1 MANPTNFSFD
11 VFLSHNSRDK
21 ARVRRLA
28 ERLRGAGVRVWFDEW
43 IIRPG
48 DDIYLNVERGLEA
61 ARTLVLCL
69 SPAALGSDWVG
80 LERST
85 VLFRDPS
92 NAARRFIPL
101 LLADCDLP
109 DAIRRYKYVDFR
121 EEAEPAFEELL
132 TACRPAEEQ
141 GPPTPRP
148 EPEERAKVRKK
159 PKLDDSPVV
168 LERRLA
174 GHRGFVNSVAV
185 SKDGKWVVSGSDD
198 GTVRIW
204 DIETGI
210 SQATPGGHGAQVKCI
225 AITPDGKKLLSCSH
239 DRTIKT
245 WAFPS
250 GRLERVLKVHEDLVR
265 PVVLVADGEMLL
277 SGDQGDAGSIKLWVT
292 DSAECTKTIQAGE
305 SVTAAALSG
314 DRKRLLI
321 GGHKGKVVL
330 WDLGAGQNLATMKQH
345 ADRVWSVA
353 LTRDGRHGFSGSEDK
368 TVKIWDLETG
378 TCLGTLEG
386 HLGPVR
392 SVALSPDGAWIA
404 SAGYGDQTVCL
415 WDWRSGACLQNIR
428 QDGSPTSVTFSP
440 DGSRIVVGTRK
451 GSIFLHRLS
460 RVRAAPS
467 AEPVRRYVN
476 AKVVLVGE
484 SGVGKSGLAHR
495 LIEDRFVPTHST
507 HGMQVW
513 RLDLP
518 EGPQPDDVYLER
530 EALLWDLA
538 GQEDY
543 RLIHQLFLDETA
555 MALVLINPQKDDPFA
570 EVGDWLKALRSAL
583 GAKDP
588 RRDAARILIAAR
600 ADVGGIRVGRQ
611 KIDRFLQEHGFA
623 GYLATS
629 AMTGENCSDG
639 MNGGVPSALKRL
651 IADLIP
657 WDRQPW
663 TSTPRLL
670 AAIKNA
676 VLEMRDKKE
685 IRLLRFAELCQ
696 RLEQTLTGQR
706 FVEADVHTAVTLLA
720 NHGLVMPFQFGDLVL
735 MRPELLNGYAGAV
748 IRAARKHVDE
758 IGCVREQDVFECKL
772 DFEGV
777 DRLEPADEELLM
789 RAMVQTFLDK
799 SLCIAEDTPQ
809 GRHLVFPSQY
819 RRERPFPT
827 DPEVFVSY
835 TFTGEPQTVYTTL
848 VVRLWYSREF
858 DHKEL
863 WRNAAEFLTSKGRM
877 VGLVMEKTGDGQGT
891 INVFFESGVPDE
903 LKVAFIEYVH
913 QHLGKWAS
921 DVTRDRRY
929 ICGKCDTPV
938 RDRELVRKR
947 LAERKEFVYC
957 PGCGKKVPFQDHIE
971 QRLGSDP
978 VARRVLAMEQTDQR
992 ERDTQA
998 LEQILIGHMMAI
1010 CGEANQIFRPVTMFD
1025 YGIDGEVEFK
1035 GDDGQASGRKIYVQ
1049 LKSGGS
1055 YLRTRKSDGKEV
1067 FDVKNPRHLGFWVNQ
1082 PVDVYL
1088 VIRDAEETIRWM
1100 NVTKHLKARGE
1111 KQGRQI
1117 VFEGEKLDAPA
1128 VWRMRDRLIK
1138 R

>member
-1 MANPTNFSFD
+1 MQ
-11 VFLSHNSRDK
+11 
-21 ARVRRLA
+21 
-28 ERLRGAGVRVWFDEW
+28 VWFDEW
-43 IIRPG
+43 VIRPG
-48 DDIYLNVERGLEA
+48 DDIYLSIERGLEA

-92 NAARRFIPL
+92 NAERRFIPL

-109 DAIRRYKYVDFR
+109 DTIRRYKYVDFR
-121 EEAEPAFEELL
+121 EEAEAAFEELL
-132 TACRPAEEQ
+132 SACRPDA
-141 GPPTPRP
+141 T
-148 EPEERAKVRKK
+148 AKPAKK
-159 PKLDDSPVV
+159 PKRDGSLAV
-168 LERRLA
+168 LERKLT
-174 GHRGFVNSVAV
+174 GHMRWVNSVAV
-185 SKDGKWVVSGSDD
+185 SPDGKSVVSGSSDR
-198 GTVRIW
+198 TVKIW
-204 DIETGI
+204 DTKTGNR
-210 SQATPGGHGAQVKCI
+210 QATLKGHGRMVNCV
-225 AITPDGKKLLSCSH
+225 AITPDGKRLLSCSS
-239 DRTIKT
+239 DCTIRI
-245 WAFPS
+245 WEFPS
-250 GRLERVLKVHEDLVR
+250 GRLERVLEGHQHEVQ
-265 PVVLVADGEMLL
+265 PVIPIADGEMLL
-277 SGDQGDAGSIKLWVT
+277 SGDGGDDGSIKLWVT
-292 DSAECTKTIQAGE
+292 GSGECTKTIQAGQT
-305 SVTAAALSG
+305 VMATALSA

-321 GGHKGKVVL
+321 GGDEGKMAL
-330 WDLGAGQNLATMKQH
+330 WDLDAGQRLRTMRQH
-345 ADRVWSVA
+345 TVTVWSVA
-353 LTRDGRHGFSGSEDK
+353 ITADGRRGFSGSSDK

-386 HLGPVR
+386 HTSEVA
-392 SVALSPDGAWIA
+392 SVALSPDEVWIA
-404 SAGYGDQTVCL
+404 SAGGPDRTVRL
-415 WDWRSGACLQNIR
+415 WDWKSGACLQVIE
-428 QDGSPTSVTFSP
+428 QDWSPSSVAFGL
-440 DGSRIVVGTRK
+440 DGSRLVVGTTA
-451 GSIFLHRLS
+451 GSIYIYRLS
-460 RVRAAPS
+460 GARAAPP
-467 AEPVRRYVN
+467 AEPARRYVN

-495 LIEDRFVPTHST
+495 LIEDRFVPTPST

-518 EGPQPDDVYLER
+518 EGPQPDSGSLER

-555 MALVLINPQKDDPFA
+555 MALVLINPQKEDPFA
-570 EVGDWLKALRSAL
+570 EVGDWVKAVRAAL
-583 GAKDP
+583 GTKDP
-588 RRDAARILIAAR
+588 QRDAARILIAAR
-600 ADVGGIRVGRQ
+600 ADVGGIRVGQQ

-639 MNGGVPSALKRL
+639 LGGGNPSALKRL
-651 IADLIP
+651 IAELIP

-663 TSTPRLL
+663 TSAPRLL

-676 VLEMRDKKE
+676 VLDMREKKE

-696 RLEQTLTGQR
+696 RLEQALTGQP
-706 FVEADVHTAVTLLA
+706 FTEADVRTAVTLLA
-720 NHGLVMPFQFGDLVL
+720 NHGLVMPFQFGNLVL

-827 DPEVFVSY
+827 HPEVFVSY
-835 TFTGEPQTVYTTL
+835 TFTGELQTVYTTL

-863 WRNAAEFLTSKGRM
+863 WRNAAEFLTSKGRT

-913 QHLGKWAS
+913 RHLEKCAR

-929 ICGKCDTPV
+929 VCGKCDTPV
-938 RDRELVRKR
+938 RDRDLVRKR
-947 LAERKEFVYC
+947 LAERKEFVFC
-957 PGCGKKVPFQDHIE
+957 PECGKKVPFLDHIE

-978 VARRVLAMEQTDQR
+978 VARSVLAMEQTGQR

-1010 CGEANQIFRPVTMFD
+1010 CGEANQIFRPVTMWD

-1035 GDDGQASGRKIYVQ
+1035 SDDGQASGRKIYVQ

-1055 YLRTRKSDGKEV
+1055 YLRARKTDAQEV
-1067 FDVKNPRHLGFWVNQ
+1067 FDVKNPRHLKFWVNQ

-1088 VIRDAEETIRWM
+1088 VVRDAQETIRWM
-1100 NVTKHLKARGE
+1100 NVTSYLKARGD
-1111 KQGRQI
+1111 KQSRQI

-1128 VWRMRDRLIK
+1128 VWRMRDRMMG

>member
-1 MANPTNFSFD
+1 MTNPADFSFD
-11 VFLSHNSRDK
+11 VFLSHNSKDK
-21 ARVRRLA
+21 VRVRRLA
-28 ERLRGAGVRVWFDEW
+28 ERLRAAGVRVWFDEW
-43 IIRPG
+43 VIRPG
-48 DDIYLNVERGLEA
+48 DDIYLSIEHGLEA

-69 SPAALGSDWVG
+69 SPAALGSDWVV

-92 NAARRFIPL
+92 NAERRFIPL
-101 LLADCDLP
+101 LLANCDLP
-109 DAIRRYKYVDFR
+109 DTIRRYKYVDFR
-121 EEAEPAFEELL
+121 EEAEAAFEELVS
-132 TACRPAEEQ
+132 ACRPTET
-141 GPPTPRP
+141 PTP
-148 EPEERAKVRKK
+148 AVT
-159 PKLDDSPVV
+159 PKRDESLAV
-168 LERRLA
+168 LERELT
-174 GHRGFVNSVAV
+174 GHTGWVFSVAV
-185 SKDGKWVVSGSDD
+185 SPDGKWVASGADD
-198 GTVRIW
+198 KTVKIW
-204 DIETGI
+204 DIETGNCHAI
-210 SQATPGGHGAQVKCI
+210 LRGHGGQVNCV
-225 AITPDGKKLLSCSH
+225 AITRDGKRLLSSSG
-239 DRTIKT
+239 DQRIRI

-250 GRLERVLKVHEDLVR
+250 GRLERVLEGHQGVVW
-265 PVVLVADGEMLL
+265 PVVSIANGELLL
-277 SGDQGDAGSIKLWVT
+277 SGGVFGDPSIKVWVA
-292 DSAECTKTIQAGE
+292 DSGACTRTIRAGQDIE
-305 SVTAAALSG
+305 AAALSADG
-314 DRKRLLI
+314 KRFLI
-321 GGHKGKVVL
+321 GGAKGEIAL
-330 WDLGAGQNLATMKQH
+330 WDLDAGYLLATMKQG
-345 ADRVWSVA
+345 AGIVLSVTITA
-353 LTRDGRHGFSGSEDK
+353 DGRRGFSSSEDK
-368 TVKIWDLETG
+368 TIKIWDLDTG
-378 TCLGTLEG
+378 TCAATLEG
-386 HLGPVR
+386 HGDAVY
-392 SVALSPDGAWIA
+392 SVALSPDETWIA
-404 SAGYGDQTVCL
+404 SAGSDDHTVRF
-415 WDWRSGACLQNIR
+415 WDWKSGTCFHVIQ
-428 QDGSPTSVTFSP
+428 QDGSPISVAFSP
-440 DGSRIVVGTRK
+440 NGSRLVVGTVE
-451 GSIFLHRLS
+451 GPIYVYRLS
-460 RVRAAPS
+460 AVRVVPP
-467 AEPVRRYVN
+467 AESVRRYVN

-495 LIEDRFVPTHST
+495 LIEDRFVPTPST

-518 EGPQPDDVYLER
+518 EGPQSDGAYLER

-570 EVGDWLKALRSAL
+570 EVGDWLKAVHAAL
-583 GAKDP
+583 GTKDP
-588 RRDAARILIAAR
+588 QRDAARILIAAR
-600 ADVGGIRVGRQ
+600 SDVGGIKVGQQ
-611 KIDRFLQEHGFA
+611 KIDRFLEENGFVA
-623 GYLATS
+623 YLATS
-629 AMTGENCSDG
+629 AKTGENCSDTLE
-639 MNGGVPSALKRL
+639 GGKPSALKRL
-651 IADLIP
+651 IAERIP
-657 WDRQPW
+657 WNQQPW

-670 AAIKNA
+670 AGIKNA
-676 VLEMRDKKE
+676 VLDMREKKE

-696 RLEQTLTGQR
+696 RLEQTLTGQP
-706 FVEADVHTAVTLLA
+706 FTEADASTALTLLA
-720 NHGLVMPFQFGDLVL
+720 NHGLVMPFQFGNLVL
-735 MRPELLNGYAGAV
+735 LRPELLNGYAGAV

-827 DPEVFVSY
+827 HPEVFVSY
-835 TFTGEPQTVYTTL
+835 TFTGELQTVYTTL

-863 WRNAAEFLTSKGRM
+863 WRNAAEFLTSKGRTVGM
-877 VGLVMEKTGDGQGT
+877 VIEKTGDGQGT

-913 QHLGKWAS
+913 RHLEKCAC

-929 ICGKCDTPV
+929 ICEKCGTPV

-947 LAERKEFVYC
+947 LAERKEFVFC

-1010 CGEANQIFRPVTMFD
+1010 CGEANQIFRPVTMWD

-1049 LKSGGS
+1049 LKSGES
-1055 YLRTRKSDGKEV
+1055 HLRTRKRDGQEV
-1067 FDVKNPRHLGFWVNQ
+1067 FDVKNPRHLEFWVSQ

-1100 NVTKHLKARGE
+1100 NVTSYLKARAD
-1111 KQGRQI
+1111 KQSRQI

-1128 VWRMRDRLIK
+1128 VWRMRDRVMG

>member
-1 MANPTNFSFD
+1 MANPANNFSFD
-11 VFLSHNSRDK
+11 VFLSHNSKDK
-21 ARVRRLA
+21 GRVRRLA
-28 ERLRGAGVRVWFDEW
+28 ERLRGAGVRVFFDEW
-43 IIRPG
+43 VVRPG
-48 DDIYLNVERGLEA
+48 DDIYLTIERGLEA

-85 VLFRDPS
+85 VLFRDPG

-109 DAIRRYKYVDFR
+109 DTIRRYKYVDFR
-121 EEAEPAFEELL
+121 SEAEAAFEELL
-132 TACRPAEEQ
+132 AACRAAEEPA
-141 GPPTPRP
+141 PPVPAP
-148 EPEERAKVRKK
+148 EPM
-159 PKLDDSPVV
+159 PKRDDSLAV
-168 LERRLA
+168 LERKLT
-174 GHRGFVNSVAV
+174 GDTGDVLSVAV
-185 SKDGKWVVSGSDD
+185 SPDGKWVASGSR
-198 GTVRIW
+198 GSSPRCKTVKIW
-204 DIETGI
+204 DIETGNYA
-210 SQATPGGHGAQVKCI
+210 ATLKGHRDSVNCV
-225 AITPDGKKLLSCSH
+225 AITPDGKRLLSSSS
-239 DRTIKT
+239 DRTVRI

-250 GRLERVLKVHEDLVR
+250 GRLERVLEGHQTTVG
-265 PVVLVADGEMLL
+265 PVVPVANGKMLL
-277 SGDQGDAGSIKLWVT
+277 SGGTGSDCSIKLWVT
-292 DSAECTKTIQAGE
+292 DSGECTRTIQADQP
-305 SVTAAALSG
+305 VMAAALSADG
-314 DRKRLLI
+314 KRLLI
-321 GGHKGKVVL
+321 SGHEGNMAL
-330 WDLGAGQNLATMKQH
+330 WDLDAGRRLATMRQH
-345 ADRVWSVA
+345 VGAVYSVA
-353 LTRDGRHGFSGSEDK
+353 ITADGRHGFSGSRDK
-368 TVKIWDLETG
+368 TVKIWDLETR
-378 TCLGTLEG
+378 TCVGTLEG
-386 HLGPVR
+386 HGWDVD
-392 SVALSPDGAWIA
+392 SVALSPDETWIA
-404 SAGYGDQTVCL
+404 SAGSWDNTVRL
-415 WDWRSGACLQNIR
+415 WDWKSGTCLQVIQ
-428 QDGSPTSVTFSP
+428 QDESPRSVAFSP
-440 DGSRIVVGTRK
+440 NGSRLVVGTHD
-451 GSIFLHRLS
+451 GPILVYRLS
-460 RVRAAPS
+460 GVLPAPP
-467 AEPVRRYVN
+467 AEPARRYVN

-518 EGPQPDDVYLER
+518 EGPQPDGANFER

-555 MALVLINPQKDDPFA
+555 LALVLINPQKDDPFA
-570 EVGDWLKALRSAL
+570 GVGDWLKSVRAAL
-583 GAKDP
+583 GAKY
-588 RRDAARILIAAR
+588 RHRDAAGILIAAR
-600 ADVGGIRVGRQ
+600 ADVGGMKVGQQ

-623 GYLATS
+623 GYLTTS
-629 AMTGENCSDG
+629 AMTGENCS
-639 MNGGVPSALKRL
+639 ALKQL

-676 VLEMRDKKE
+676 VLDLREKKE

-696 RLEQTLTGQR
+696 RLEQTLTGQP
-706 FVEADVHTAVTLLA
+706 FAEADVRTAVTLLA
-720 NHGLVMPFQFGDLVL
+720 NHGLVMPFQFGNLVL
-735 MRPELLNGYAGAV
+735 MRPELLNGYAAAV

-777 DRLEPADEELLM
+777 DRLDPADEELLM

-827 DPEVFVSY
+827 DPEVFISY
-835 TFTGEPQTVYTTL
+835 TFTGELQTVYTTL

-863 WRNAAEFLTSKGRM
+863 WRNAAEFLTSKGRT

-913 QHLGKWAS
+913 RHLGKCAL

-929 ICGKCDTPV
+929 VCAKCDTPV

-957 PGCGKKVPFQDHIE
+957 PECGKKVPFQDHIE

-992 ERDTQA
+992 ERDSQA

-1035 GDDGQASGRKIYVQ
+1035 GNDGQASGRKIYVQ

-1055 YLRTRKSDGKEV
+1055 YLRTRKSDGKEI
-1067 FDVKNPRHLGFWVNQ
+1067 FDVKSPRHLEFWINQ

-1088 VIRDAEETIRWM
+1088 VIRDADEAVRWM
-1100 NVTKHLKARGE
+1100 NVTTYLKARGD
-1111 KQGRQI
+1111 KQSRQI
-1117 VFEGEKLDAPA
+1117 LFDGEKLDAPA
-1128 VWRMRDRLIK
+1128 VWRMRDRAMG

>member
-11 VFLSHNSRDK
+11 VFLSHNSKDK
-21 ARVRRLA
+21 GRVRRLA

-43 IIRPG
+43 VIRPG
-48 DDIYLNVERGLEA
+48 DDIYLSVERGLEA
-61 ARTLVLCL
+61 AQTLVLCL
-69 SPAALGSDWVG
+69 SPAALGSEWVG

-92 NAARRFIPL
+92 NANRRFIPL

-109 DAIRRYKYVDFR
+109 DTIRRYKYVDFR
-121 EEAEPAFEELL
+121 KEAEADFDELL
-132 TACRPAEEQ
+132 TACRPAEEP
-141 GPPTPRP
+141 GPPVPQP
-148 EPEERAKVRKK
+148 K
-159 PKLDDSPVV
+159 PTLKRDDSLAV
-168 LERRLA
+168 LERKLT
-174 GHRGFVNSVAV
+174 GHTNWVRSVAV
-185 SKDGKWVVSGSDD
+185 SPDGKWVASGSHDR
-198 GTVRIW
+198 TLKIW
-204 DIETGI
+204 DIETGNCH
-210 SQATPGGHGAQVKCI
+210 ATLEGHSYDVNCVAV
-225 AITPDGKKLLSCSH
+225 TPDGKRLLSSSDDH
-239 DRTIKT
+239 TIRI

-250 GRLERVLKVHEDLVR
+250 GRLERVLKGHETGVW
-265 PVVLVADGEMLL
+265 PVVPIAKGEQLL
-277 SGDQGDAGSIKLWVT
+277 SGGLNSSIKLWVT
-292 DSAECTKTIQAGE
+292 DSGECTKTLQVGQP
-305 SVTAAALSG
+305 VWAAALSADG
-314 DRKRLLI
+314 KRLLI
-321 GGHKGKVVL
+321 GGYGGKMVL
-330 WDLGAGQNLATMKQH
+330 WDLDAGRHLASMNQH
-345 ADRVWSVA
+345 ADNVWSVA
-353 LTRDGRHGFSGSEDK
+353 VTADGRHGFSGSQDK

-386 HLGPVR
+386 HGGFVH
-392 SVALSPDGAWIA
+392 SIAMSPEGAWIA
-404 SAGYGDQTVCL
+404 STGHTDHTVRL
-415 WDWRSGACLQNIR
+415 WDWKSGTCLQLIQN
-428 QDGSPTSVTFSP
+428 DDFPTSVAFSP
-440 DGSRIVVGTRK
+440 DGSRLVVGALT
-451 GSIFLHRLS
+451 GPICVYRLS
-460 RVRAAPS
+460 IVRAAPP
-467 AEPVRRYVN
+467 AEPARRYIN

-495 LIEDRFVPTHST
+495 LIEDRFVPTPST

-518 EGPQPDDVYLER
+518 EGPQPEVGYLER

-543 RLIHQLFLDETA
+543 RLIHQLFLGETA

-570 EVGDWLKALRSAL
+570 EVGDWLKALRAAL
-583 GAKDP
+583 GSKDP
-588 RRDAARILIAAR
+588 KRDAARILIAAR
-600 ADVGGIRVGRQ
+600 TDVGGIKVGQQ

-623 GYLATS
+623 GYLTTS
-629 AMTGENCSDG
+629 AKTGENCA
-639 MNGGVPSALKRL
+639 ALKQL

-676 VLEMRDKKE
+676 VLDMREKKE

-696 RLEQTLTGQR
+696 RLEQTLTGQP
-706 FVEADVHTAVTLLA
+706 FGEADVRTALTLLA
-720 NHGLVMPFQFGDLVL
+720 NHGLAIPFQFGNLVL

-827 DPEVFVSY
+827 DPEVFISY
-835 TFTGEPQTVYTTL
+835 TFTGELQTVYTTL

-863 WRNAAEFLTSKGRM
+863 WRNAAEFLTSKGRT

-913 QHLGKWAS
+913 RHLEKVGR

-929 ICGKCDTPV
+929 VCAKCDTPV

-947 LAERKEFVYC
+947 LAERKEFVFC
-957 PGCGKKVPFQDHIE
+957 PECGKKVPFQDHIE

-978 VARRVLAMEQTDQR
+978 VARRVLAMEQTGQR

-1035 GDDGQASGRKIYVQ
+1035 GDDGQASGR
-1049 LKSGGS
+1049 
-1055 YLRTRKSDGKEV
+1055 
-1067 FDVKNPRHLGFWVNQ
+1067 
-1082 PVDVYL
+1082 
-1088 VIRDAEETIRWM
+1088 
-1100 NVTKHLKARGE
+1100 
-1111 KQGRQI
+1111 
-1117 VFEGEKLDAPA
+1117 
-1128 VWRMRDRLIK
+1128 
-1138 R
+1138 